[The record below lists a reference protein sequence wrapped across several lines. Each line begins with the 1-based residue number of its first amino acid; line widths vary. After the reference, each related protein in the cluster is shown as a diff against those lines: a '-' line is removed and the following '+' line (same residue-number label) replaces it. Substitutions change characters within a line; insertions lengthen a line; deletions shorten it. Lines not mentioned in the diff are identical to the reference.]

1 MKTAVSVI
9 VPCYNVAPYVDEC
22 MSGLA
27 EQTLGP
33 MEIICVDDGSTDGTL
48 ELLYRWREKDNR
60 LRVISQ
66 SNAGVSAA
74 RNAGLD
80 AAEGKYVGFV
90 DPDDRVDRRM
100 FSRLLGAAEKND
112 ADVVV
117 CGCRE
122 FVEKDGVVVH
132 EGGWSPDDEFYPEE
146 RVEQFRRGSAWCRC
160 VGPVY
165 NKLVRRS
172 LVEEHSLRFVVGL
185 KEGEDLAFLLMLLPF
200 APRLR
205 TLSDRFY
212 HYRRERPGSATYLV
226 EEHSLRF
233 VVGLKEGEDLAF
245 LLMLLP
251 FAPRLR
257 TLSDRFYH
265 YRRERPGSATY
276 GRDLL
281 LGDFRMDLLGM
292 DRVARF
298 WQRHG
303 LLDSPAVFGLVDYYM
318 EFIRRHFIMKEGAF
332 FKASPEDR
340 ETLLSG
346 WKKWLE
352 LVGGEKALSR
362 LDRWDQAFCRL
373 LLDYPLQGNFFSS
386 LRARLMSSRKGRRG
400 AYYTLK
406 RHLAR

>member
-122 FVEKDGVVVH
+122 FVEKDGVAVH

-185 KEGEDLAFLLMLLPF
+185 KEGEDLAFLLMLLPLPF
-200 APRLR
+200 FDGDQILSFFLPPKWVYFIEQNGMIISLVVLVLLVSGALSVPLDAIS
-205 TLSDRFY
+205 TLFMKLFNFIFMVPS
-212 HYRRERPGSATYLV
+212 
-226 EEHSLRF
+226 SLRF
-233 VVGLKEGEDLAF
+233 I
-245 LLMLLP
+245 
-251 FAPRLR
+251 
-257 TLSDRFYH
+257 Y
-265 YRRERPGSATY
+265 
-276 GRDLL
+276 
-281 LGDFRMDLLGM
+281 
-292 DRVARF
+292 
-298 WQRHG
+298 
-303 LLDSPAVFGLVDYYM
+303 
-318 EFIRRHFIMKEGAF
+318 
-332 FKASPEDR
+332 
-340 ETLLSG
+340 
-346 WKKWLE
+346 
-352 LVGGEKALSR
+352 
-362 LDRWDQAFCRL
+362 
-373 LLDYPLQGNFFSS
+373 
-386 LRARLMSSRKGRRG
+386 
-400 AYYTLK
+400 
-406 RHLAR
+406 

>member
-1 MKTAVSVI
+1 
-9 VPCYNVAPYVDEC
+9 
-22 MSGLA
+22 
-27 EQTLGP
+27 
-33 MEIICVDDGSTDGTL
+33 
-48 ELLYRWREKDNR
+48 
-60 LRVISQ
+60 
-66 SNAGVSAA
+66 
-74 RNAGLD
+74 
-80 AAEGKYVGFV
+80 
-90 DPDDRVDRRM
+90 M

-122 FVEKDGVVVH
+122 FVEKDGVAVH

-205 TLSDRFY
+205 TLSDRFTITAGNV
-212 HYRRERPGSATYLV
+212 P
-226 EEHSLRF
+226 
-233 VVGLKEGEDLAF
+233 
-245 LLMLLP
+245 
-251 FAPRLR
+251 AP
-257 TLSDRFYH
+257 
-265 YRRERPGSATY
+265 P
-276 GRDLL
+276 
-281 LGDFRMDLLGM
+281 RMDGTCCWATSAWTCWAWTGWP
-292 DRVARF
+292 VSGSGTAC
-298 WQRHG
+298 WIP
-303 LLDSPAVFGLVDYYM
+303 PAVFGLVDYYM

-400 AYYTLK
+400 LIIP
-406 RHLAR
+406 

>member
-9 VPCYNVAPYVDEC
+9 VPCYNVEPYVDEC
-22 MSGLA
+22 MSGLM

-48 ELLYRWREKDNR
+48 ERLHRWREQGAR
-60 LRVISQ
+60 LRIISQ
-66 SNAGVSAA
+66 DNAGVSAA

-80 AAEGKYVGFV
+80 AACGKYVGFV

-100 FSRLLGAAEKND
+100 FSRLLSAADKAD
-112 ADVVV
+112 ADAVV

-122 FVEKDGVVVH
+122 FVEKDGEAVY

-146 RVEQFRRGSAWCRC
+146 RADRFRRGSAWCRC

-165 NKLVRRS
+165 NKLIRRS
-172 LVEEHSLRFVVGL
+172 LVEEHALRFV
-185 KEGEDLAFLLMLLPF
+185 E
-200 APRLR
+200 
-205 TLSDRFY
+205 
-212 HYRRERPGSATYLV
+212 
-226 EEHSLRF
+226 
-233 VVGLKEGEDLAF
+233 GLKEGEDLAF

-281 LGDFRMDLLGM
+281 LGDFRMDLMGM

-298 WQRHG
+298 WERHG
-303 LLDSPAVFGLVDYYM
+303 LLDSPALFGLVDYYM

-332 FKASPEDR
+332 FKASPEER
-340 ETLLSG
+340 ETLLNG

-352 LVGGEKALSR
+352 LVGAEKFLPQ
-362 LDRWDQAFCRL
+362 LDRWDQAFIRL
-373 LLDYPLQGNFFSS
+373 LLDYPLRGTC
-386 LRARLMSSRKGRRG
+386 LTTLHCRLMSTRKGRRG
-400 AYYTLK
+400 AYYALK
-406 RHLAR
+406 SRLLPFSSRN

>member
-132 EGGWSPDDEFYPEE
+132 EGGWSPDDEF
-146 RVEQFRRGSAWCRC
+146 
-160 VGPVY
+160 
-165 NKLVRRS
+165 
-172 LVEEHSLRFVVGL
+172 
-185 KEGEDLAFLLMLLPF
+185 
-200 APRLR
+200 
-205 TLSDRFY
+205 
-212 HYRRERPGSATYLV
+212 
-226 EEHSLRF
+226 
-233 VVGLKEGEDLAF
+233 
-245 LLMLLP
+245 
-251 FAPRLR
+251 
-257 TLSDRFYH
+257 
-265 YRRERPGSATY
+265 
-276 GRDLL
+276 
-281 LGDFRMDLLGM
+281 
-292 DRVARF
+292 
-298 WQRHG
+298 
-303 LLDSPAVFGLVDYYM
+303 
-318 EFIRRHFIMKEGAF
+318 IRRNGWSNSAAVPPGAG
-332 FKASPEDR
+332 AWVPYTTNWSAEAW
-340 ETLLSG
+340 
-346 WKKWLE
+346 WKNIPSVLWW
-352 LVGGEKALSR
+352 A
-362 LDRWDQAFCRL
+362 
-373 LLDYPLQGNFFSS
+373 
-386 LRARLMSSRKGRRG
+386 
-400 AYYTLK
+400 
-406 RHLAR
+406 

>member
-90 DPDDRVDRRM
+90 DP
-100 FSRLLGAAEKND
+100 
-112 ADVVV
+112 
-117 CGCRE
+117 
-122 FVEKDGVVVH
+122 
-132 EGGWSPDDEFYPEE
+132 
-146 RVEQFRRGSAWCRC
+146 
-160 VGPVY
+160 
-165 NKLVRRS
+165 
-172 LVEEHSLRFVVGL
+172 
-185 KEGEDLAFLLMLLPF
+185 
-200 APRLR
+200 
-205 TLSDRFY
+205 
-212 HYRRERPGSATYLV
+212 
-226 EEHSLRF
+226 
-233 VVGLKEGEDLAF
+233 
-245 LLMLLP
+245 
-251 FAPRLR
+251 
-257 TLSDRFYH
+257 
-265 YRRERPGSATY
+265 
-276 GRDLL
+276 
-281 LGDFRMDLLGM
+281 
-292 DRVARF
+292 
-298 WQRHG
+298 
-303 LLDSPAVFGLVDYYM
+303 
-318 EFIRRHFIMKEGAF
+318 
-332 FKASPEDR
+332 EDR

>member
-90 DPDDRVDRRM
+90 DP
-100 FSRLLGAAEKND
+100 
-112 ADVVV
+112 
-117 CGCRE
+117 
-122 FVEKDGVVVH
+122 
-132 EGGWSPDDEFYPEE
+132 EE

-172 LVEEHSLRFVVGL
+172 
-185 KEGEDLAFLLMLLPF
+185 
-200 APRLR
+200 
-205 TLSDRFY
+205 
-212 HYRRERPGSATYLV
+212 LV

-352 LVGGEKALSR
+352 LVGAEKALSR

>member
-212 HYRRERPGSATYLV
+212 HYRRERPGSATY
-226 EEHSLRF
+226 
-233 VVGLKEGEDLAF
+233 
-245 LLMLLP
+245 
-251 FAPRLR
+251 
-257 TLSDRFYH
+257 
-265 YRRERPGSATY
+265 

-346 WKKWLE
+346 WKKMAGTGGRGESPLPAGP
-352 LVGGEKALSR
+352 VGPGVLPPSAGLSPPGQFLFFPACPPDVIPQRTPGGLLYPEKALGEVR
-362 LDRWDQAFCRL
+362 GKTL
-373 LLDYPLQGNFFSS
+373 LPSVFWCGM
-386 LRARLMSSRKGRRG
+386 RP
-400 AYYTLK
+400 
-406 RHLAR
+406 

>member
-1 MKTAVSVI
+1 MTA
-9 VPCYNVAPYVDEC
+9 PRT
-22 MSGLA
+22 G
-27 EQTLGP
+27 
-33 MEIICVDDGSTDGTL
+33 
-48 ELLYRWREKDNR
+48 RWSFCTGGGEKDNR

-212 HYRRERPGSATYLV
+212 HYRRERPGSATY
-226 EEHSLRF
+226 
-233 VVGLKEGEDLAF
+233 
-245 LLMLLP
+245 
-251 FAPRLR
+251 
-257 TLSDRFYH
+257 
-265 YRRERPGSATY
+265 

-303 LLDSPAVFGLVDYYM
+303 LLDSPRRLRAGGLLHGIHPQALHH
-318 EFIRRHFIMKEGAF
+318 ERRG
-332 FKASPEDR
+332 
-340 ETLLSG
+340 LLQGVAGRPGNPPVRVEKNG
-346 WKKWLE
+346 WNWWA
-352 LVGGEKALSR
+352 GEKAPSPGWTGGTR
-362 LDRWDQAFCRL
+362 RSAAFCWTI
-373 LLDYPLQGNFFSS
+373 PS
-386 LRARLMSSRKGRRG
+386 RAISFLPCVP
-400 AYYTLK
+400 A
-406 RHLAR
+406 

>member
-1 MKTAVSVI
+1 MMK
-9 VPCYNVAPYVDEC
+9 
-22 MSGLA
+22 
-27 EQTLGP
+27 
-33 MEIICVDDGSTDGTL
+33 
-48 ELLYRWREKDNR
+48 
-60 LRVISQ
+60 
-66 SNAGVSAA
+66 
-74 RNAGLD
+74 
-80 AAEGKYVGFV
+80 
-90 DPDDRVDRRM
+90 
-100 FSRLLGAAEKND
+100 
-112 ADVVV
+112 
-117 CGCRE
+117 
-122 FVEKDGVVVH
+122 
-132 EGGWSPDDEFYPEE
+132 FYPEE

-172 LVEEHSLRFVVGL
+172 
-185 KEGEDLAFLLMLLPF
+185 
-200 APRLR
+200 
-205 TLSDRFY
+205 
-212 HYRRERPGSATYLV
+212 LV

>member
-122 FVEKDGVVVH
+122 FVEKDGVAVH

-212 HYRRERPGSATYLV
+212 HYRRERPGSATY
-226 EEHSLRF
+226 
-233 VVGLKEGEDLAF
+233 
-245 LLMLLP
+245 
-251 FAPRLR
+251 
-257 TLSDRFYH
+257 
-265 YRRERPGSATY
+265 

-292 DRVARF
+292 DR
-298 WQRHG
+298 
-303 LLDSPAVFGLVDYYM
+303 
-318 EFIRRHFIMKEGAF
+318 
-332 FKASPEDR
+332 

-352 LVGGEKALSR
+352 LVGAEKALSR

>member
-1 MKTAVSVI
+1 MMNFI
-9 VPCYNVAPYVDEC
+9 
-22 MSGLA
+22 
-27 EQTLGP
+27 
-33 MEIICVDDGSTDGTL
+33 
-48 ELLYRWREKDNR
+48 R
-60 LRVISQ
+60 
-66 SNAGVSAA
+66 
-74 RNAGLD
+74 RN
-80 AAEGKYVGFV
+80 
-90 DPDDRVDRRM
+90 
-100 FSRLLGAAEKND
+100 
-112 ADVVV
+112 
-117 CGCRE
+117 
-122 FVEKDGVVVH
+122 
-132 EGGWSPDDEFYPEE
+132 GWSNSAC
-146 RVEQFRRGSAWCRC
+146 GSAWCRC

-172 LVEEHSLRFVVGL
+172 
-185 KEGEDLAFLLMLLPF
+185 
-200 APRLR
+200 
-205 TLSDRFY
+205 
-212 HYRRERPGSATYLV
+212 LV

-362 LDRWDQAFCRL
+362 LDRWDPGVLPPSAGLSPPGQFLFFPACPPDVIPQRTPGGL
-373 LLDYPLQGNFFSS
+373 LYPEKALGEV
-386 LRARLMSSRKGRRG
+386 RG
-400 AYYTLK
+400 KTLLPSVFWCGM
-406 RHLAR
+406 RP

>member
-90 DPDDRVDRRM
+90 DPDDRV
-100 FSRLLGAAEKND
+100 
-112 ADVVV
+112 
-117 CGCRE
+117 
-122 FVEKDGVVVH
+122 
-132 EGGWSPDDEFYPEE
+132 
-146 RVEQFRRGSAWCRC
+146 EQFRRGSAWCRC

-172 LVEEHSLRFVVGL
+172 
-185 KEGEDLAFLLMLLPF
+185 
-200 APRLR
+200 
-205 TLSDRFY
+205 
-212 HYRRERPGSATYLV
+212 LV

-332 FKASPEDR
+332 FKAPPEDR